1 MIPVLTGPT
10 TLSLE
15 LLMIIS
21 ITDAYQQGH
30 FSGKPSE
37 RKSSE
42 NGLKWQKT
50 EMVRKWSEMV
60 TINKWPG
67 MTFERGRTDEGV
79 GRSGQQYLLS

>member
-10 TLSLE
+10 ALSLE

-37 RKSSE
+37 RKLSE
-42 NGLKWQKT
+42 NGLKWQKN
-50 EMVRKWSEMV
+50 EMVRKW
-60 TINKWPG
+60 
-67 MTFERGRTDEGV
+67 
-79 GRSGQQYLLS
+79 